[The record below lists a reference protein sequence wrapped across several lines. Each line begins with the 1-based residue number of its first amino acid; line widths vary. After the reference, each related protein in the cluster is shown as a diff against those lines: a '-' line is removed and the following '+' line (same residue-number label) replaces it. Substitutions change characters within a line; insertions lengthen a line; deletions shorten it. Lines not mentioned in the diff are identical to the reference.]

1 MVHETHSKRDK
12 LHHVSKVYFYSVRHN
27 SDCLIVNFI
36 QNQVSDILQ
45 NSSSTE
51 LEDQVNLLRAEANS
65 EEEQQ
70 QAVVTPRINS
80 SVCNDEFFDRDE
92 LPFLPI
98 SSPRE
103 VQGSPFQRWPRVHT
117 GTSSLR
123 FDIIVIVIIIVII
136 LTMVMMM
143 TRRKGVEVGSPGGS
157 RVGTPS
163 QSPFP
168 LTNSSLYRSVNH
180 HLVSVHQSYGNQII

>member
-1 MVHETHSKRDK
+1 M
-12 LHHVSKVYFYSVRHN
+12 
-27 SDCLIVNFI
+27 
-36 QNQVSDILQ
+36 
-45 NSSSTE
+45 
-51 LEDQVNLLRAEANS
+51 NLLRAEANS
-65 EEEQQ
+65 EEQEQ

-80 SVCNDEFFDRDE
+80 SVCDEEFFDRVE
-92 LPFLPI
+92 SPFLPI

-123 FDIIVIVIIIVII
+123 FDIVIIVMF

-143 TRRKGVEVGSPGGS
+143 TRRKGVEGGSPGGS

-168 LTNSSLYRSVNH
+168 LTNGSLYRSVNH
-180 HLVSVHQSYGNQII
+180 HLVSVDQSYGNQII